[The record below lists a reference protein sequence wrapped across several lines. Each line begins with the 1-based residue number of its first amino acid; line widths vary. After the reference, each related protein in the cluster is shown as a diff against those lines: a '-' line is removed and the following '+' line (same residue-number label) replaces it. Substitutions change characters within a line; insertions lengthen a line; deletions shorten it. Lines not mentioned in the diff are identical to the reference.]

1 MVSVAGSNVT
11 VPGVGAVPKRYAYGI
26 GGSVAVFVLWRYNQ
40 ATKKAK
46 AAQDAATVSVDPAT
60 GLPLDPVTGLPY
72 DPSTGLVMTGG
83 GNLGDDYSVPGG
95 SGSSSVSYSGPVI
108 PQNNLQWTQ
117 DAQTYLVGN
126 GYEQTAVA
134 AALGAYLN
142 RATLT
147 TAQVAIVQAAVAA
160 VGPPPF
166 GGPYSITPTPS
177 TSAPVMPVTGLV
189 VTERGPDYIAL
200 MWSASESPQIAGYHI
215 KETSPIGASDQD
227 TSATSYT
234 KRQLVPG
241 IVHTFTV
248 YAVNKSGQ
256 RSPGVSVIGQTL
268 QAGAAP
274 VHSTS

>member
-1 MVSVAGSNVT
+1 VAVSNVQI
-11 VPGVGAVPKRYAYGI
+11 PGVGSVPRKYAIAGA
-26 GGSVAVFVLWRYNQ
+26 GGAAVFVLWRYQ
-40 ATKKAK
+40 RATKKAQ
-46 AAQDAATVSVDPAT
+46 AAKDAAATVSVDPAT

-83 GNLGDDYSVPGG
+83 GNLGDQYSVPGG
-95 SGSSSVSYSGPVI
+95 SGSSSTSYAGPTI

-117 DAQTYLVGN
+117 DATTYLTGL

-134 AALGAYLN
+134 GALGAYLN

-147 TAQVAIVQAAVAA
+147 TTQVTIVQAATAA
-160 VGPPPF
+160 VGPPPY
-166 GGPYSITPTPS
+166 GGPYSLTPTPS
-177 TSAPVMPVTGLV
+177 TTAPVMPPGGLV
-189 VTERGPDYIAL
+189 VTERGQDYIAL
-200 MWSASESPQIAGYHI
+200 MWSASDSPNIASYHI

-227 TSATSYT
+227 TTGTSYT

-268 QAGAAP
+268 AAGAAP

>member
-1 MVSVAGSNVT
+1 MAGSSVT
-11 VPGVGAVPKRYAYGI
+11 VPGVGAVPKRYAYGATGAAAI
-26 GGSVAVFVLWRYNQ
+26 FILWRYQQ

-46 AAQDAATVSVDPAT
+46 AAADAAAAVSVDPAT

-83 GNLGDDYSVPGG
+83 GDLGDGYSVPGG
-95 SGSSSVSYSGPVI
+95 SGSSNSGYSGPTI

-117 DAQTYLVGN
+117 DATTYLHGL
-126 GYEQTAVA
+126 GYEATAVS

-142 RATLT
+142 RGTLT
-147 TAQVAIVQAAVAA
+147 SSQVTIVQAAIAA
-160 VGPPPF
+160 LGPPPF
-166 GGPYSITPTPS
+166 GGPYSLTPTPS
-177 TSAPVMPVTGLV
+177 GTEPVQPVTGLV

-200 MWSASESPQIAGYHI
+200 MWSASESPNVASYHI

-227 TSATSYT
+227 TTGTSYT

-268 QAGAAP
+268 AAGAAP
-274 VHSTS
+274 VHSTT